1 MQCRIIFCAALIA
14 VEKVAE
20 IRPDEPSHATATAP
34 RDYPLHWLW
43 AVNRRG
49 KKEIAIA
56 ECLPIIDHDS
66 FNVMMDFIIV
76 G

>member
-1 MQCRIIFCAALIA
+1 MSAENSQDY
-14 VEKVAE
+14 KVADISVAE
-20 IRPDEPSHATATAP
+20 WGR
-34 RDYPLHWLW
+34 
-43 AVNRRG
+43 
-49 KKEIAIA
+49 KEIAIA